1 MMRVTILTLFTVGT
15 FAGASFGLADDS
27 GRGGVLPKG
36 ADSKPLNLDF
46 EAGTLRDWKAEG
58 EAFAGQPIEGD
69 AVAARRGD
77 MRSQHTGRFWIGT
90 YERAGDRPQGS
101 LTSVPFKVT
110 HPYASFLVAGG
121 PHSET
126 CVQIVRNDTDKI
138 VYQASGETSE
148 SLTPVAVDLREQMGK
163 EVFIRL
169 VDRHSGGWGHI
180 NFDDFRFHDAKPNY
194 PFRTGTQT
202 TDVYAHAGLNPEDAA
217 KSMTVPDGFK
227 VTLFAGEPD
236 VVQPIAQAIDDRGR
250 LWVAEAYSYP
260 HRVPEA
266 EARDRILIF
275 EDEDGDG
282 RFDRRKVFIDKLNLV
297 SGLEVGFGG
306 VWVGM
311 APFFIFIPD
320 RDGDDVPD
328 GKPEILLDGWGSED
342 THETLNTFTW
352 GPDGWLY
359 GCHGVFTHSRVG
371 KPGTPNEK
379 RTPLNAALWRY
390 HPTKHQFEVFAHGTS
405 NPWGIDFND
414 QGQAFLTA
422 CVIPH
427 LYHII
432 QGGRYQR
439 QAGQHFNPYTYSD
452 IQTIALHRHW
462 VGENPHGGNNRS
474 DAAGGGHA
482 HAGAMIYL
490 GGSWPAEYRNQL
502 FMNNI
507 HGARLNED
515 RLSPKGSGYVGDRA
529 PDFLLAND
537 SWSQILNLQYGPDG
551 QMFMIDW
558 YDANQCHHFN
568 DAGHDRTNGRIFKVS
583 YQNAKAVKVD
593 LQAKSDDELIALL
606 SNENDWYVRHA
617 RRILQ
622 ERGANPSL
630 RKNLSESASQR
641 EKDVW
646 WLILHQIALTTMA
659 FEHTDST
666 RRLRGLWA
674 LHAVGGLNEERIAR
688 GLANDDPYVRAWT
701 IQLALEDRRPSP
713 ATLAKLAKLAES
725 DRSPV
730 VRLYLA
736 SAADRLSFDQ
746 RTAIVRQ
753 LVAHSEDSDDHNL
766 PLMYWYAAEPL
777 VEWKPAEAAAVLDR
791 ARVPLVRQYLARR
804 LAQFASPEALAV
816 LVNRLRQEKLAGQK
830 ELLQQI
836 TIGVQGKRQLPMP
849 EGWSE
854 VYERMLKSSDAEV
867 TSLATAIALTF
878 GDKRAFGRL
887 EQTLTDAKSRT
898 EVRQEAL
905 SALVKERDPNLP
917 PMLHRLLN
925 DAAMRRPALRA
936 LAAYSDSR
944 TPEIVLKAYAGLT
957 PDEKRDA
964 LATLVSRAEYADA
977 LLRAIGDDRVARTD
991 LSGELVRQIRNLKNK
1006 ELDKQIK
1013 KVWGSVNDTPQ
1024 ERQKLIEHYKA
1035 LAAKPGPTA
1044 DVMLGRALY
1053 AKTCQQCHT
1062 LFGVGGKVGPDIT
1075 GSNRANLDYIV
1086 SNLVDPSALIGKD
1099 YQATVI
1105 QTTDGRTLTGI
1116 VRNETQ
1122 DSLQLALANETVTV
1136 LKSDIDA
1143 RELSPKSMM
1152 PDDQLKPMSDHEFRS
1167 LVAYLASPAQT
1178 PMLATADN
1186 LPLFFNGRDLTGW
1199 HGKDGLWSV
1208 ENGEIV
1214 GKTTG
1219 LARNEFL
1226 ISDLAAG
1233 DFRLTLEVKLVANEG
1248 NSGVQFRSEE
1258 LDSDLN
1264 DSGEVK
1270 GYQADVG
1277 AGWWGKLYEEH
1288 GRGLIWDRSGEAHV
1302 KPGEW
1307 NKYEIV
1313 ANGSQVRTRIN
1324 GKLCVDLDDQAG
1336 RQRGIFAFQLHSGGA
1351 TEVRFR
1357 NLKIELLPP
1366 PAATAAAGR

>member
-1 MMRVTILTLFTVGT
+1 MRARMLTLFVFATLAVGSV
-15 FAGASFGLADDS
+15 AGADD
-27 GRGGVLPKG
+27 RARDGVLPKG
-36 ADSKPLNLDF
+36 ADDKPLNLDF
-46 EAGTLRDWKAEG
+46 ESGTLRDWRAEG
-58 EAFAGQPIEGD
+58 EAFAGQPVEGD
-69 AVAARRGD
+69 TVFVRRND
-77 MRSQHTGRFWIGT
+77 THSHHTGRFWIGT
-90 YERAGDRPQGS
+90 YERSGDRPQGT
-101 LTSVPFKVT
+101 LTSLPFKVT

-126 CVQIVRNDTDKI
+126 CVQLVRKDNDKI
-138 VYQASGETSE
+138 IYQTSGDTSE
-148 SLTPVAVDLREQMGK
+148 ELKPVAVDLREQVGQ
-163 EVFIRL
+163 EVVIRL

-180 NFDDFRFHDAKPNY
+180 NFDDFRFHDTKPNY
-194 PFRTGTQT
+194 PFRTGTQP
-202 TDVYAHAGLNPEDAA
+202 TDVFAHAGLSPEEAA
-217 KSMTVPDGFK
+217 KAMSVPEGFK

-236 VVQPIAQAIDDRGR
+236 VIQPIAQAIDDRGR

-260 HRVPEA
+260 RRVPED

-311 APFFIFIPD
+311 APYFLFIPD
-320 RDGDDVPD
+320 RDGNDVPD
-328 GKPEILLDGWGSED
+328 GEPQVLLDGWASED

-371 KPGTPNEK
+371 KPGTPDEK
-379 RTPLNAALWRY
+379 RKPLNAALWRY
-390 HPTKHQFEVFAHGTS
+390 HPTKHEFEIFAHGTS
-405 NPWGIDFND
+405 NPWGVDFND

-452 IQTIALHRHW
+452 VQTIALHRHW
-462 VGENPHGGNNRS
+462 IGENPHGGNNRS

-515 RLSPKGSGYVGDRA
+515 RLTPKGSGYVGDRA

-551 QMFMIDW
+551 QMYMIDW
-558 YDANQCHHFN
+558 YDANQCHHGN
-568 DAGHDRTNGRIFKVS
+568 VAGHDRTNGRIFKVS
-583 YQNAKAVKVD
+583 YKNAKPAKVD
-593 LQAKSDDELIALL
+593 LRSKSDAELVELL
-606 SNENDWYVRHA
+606 LNDNDWYVRHA

-622 ERGANPSL
+622 ERGVNP
-630 RKNLSESASQR
+630 A
-641 EKDVW
+641 
-646 WLILHQIALTTMA
+646 LHDQLTKMA
-659 FEHTDST
+659 FEHADLT

-674 LHAVGGLNEERIAR
+674 LHAVGGLNDERIAS
-688 GLANDDPYVRAWT
+688 GLANDDPYVRGWT
-701 IQLALEDRRPSP
+701 IQLALEDRKPSP
-713 ATLAKLAKLAES
+713 ATLAKLAEMAQR
-725 DRSPV
+725 DPSPV

-736 SAADRLSFDQ
+736 SAADRLSVEE
-746 RTAIVRQ
+746 RSPIVGE
-753 LVAHSEDSDDHNL
+753 LVARSEDTGDHNL

-777 VEWKPAEAAAVLDR
+777 VEWKPAAAAAVLDGVK
-791 ARVPLVRQYLARR
+791 VPLVRQYLARR

-816 LVNRLRQEKLAGQK
+816 LVERLKNGDARHQK

-836 TIGVQGKRQLPMP
+836 NVGMQGKRQLPMP
-849 EGWSE
+849 DGWAE
-854 VYERMLKSSDAEV
+854 MYEKLLKSGDVEV
-867 TSLATAIALTF
+867 GSLATAIALTF
-878 GDKRAFGRL
+878 GDKQAFGRL
-887 EQTLTDAKSRT
+887 EQTVSDAQSSND
-898 EVRQEAL
+898 VRQEAL
-905 SALVKERDPNLP
+905 SALVKARDPSLP
-917 PMLHRLLN
+917 PILYRLL
-925 DAAMRRPALRA
+925 DEDTMRRPALRS
-936 LAAYSDSR
+936 LAAYSDAR
-944 TPEIVLKAYAGLT
+944 TPDIVLKAYPGLN

-964 LATLVSRAEYADA
+964 LATLVSRSEYAAA
-977 LLRAIGDDRVARTD
+977 LLRAVGDNRLSRAD
-991 LSGELVRQIRNLKNK
+991 LSGELIRQIRNLKDK
-1006 ELDKQIK
+1006 RLDDQINN
-1013 KVWGSVNDTPQ
+1013 VWGTFQDTPE
-1024 ERQKLIEHYKA
+1024 ERLKLIESYKA
-1035 LAAKPGPTA
+1035 LVGKPGPPP
-1044 DVMLGRALY
+1044 DVMLGRALF

-1062 LFGVGGKVGPDIT
+1062 LFGLGGKVGPDIT

-1105 QTTDGRTLTGI
+1105 QTADGRTLTGI

-1136 LKSDIDA
+1136 LKSDIDE
-1143 RELSPKSMM
+1143 RELSAKSMM
-1152 PDDQLKPMSDHEFRS
+1152 PDDQLKPMSNHDVRS
-1167 LVAYLASPAQT
+1167 LIAYLAAPAQT

-1186 LPLFFNGRDLTGW
+1186 LALFFNGRDLTGW
-1199 HGKDGLWSV
+1199 HGKESLWSV
-1208 ENGEIV
+1208 VDGEIV

-1219 LARNEFL
+1219 LGRNEFL

-1248 NSGVQFRSEE
+1248 NSGIQFRSEE
-1258 LDSDLN
+1258 LDG
-1264 DSGEVK
+1264 GEVK

-1288 GRGLIWDRSGEAHV
+1288 GRALIWDRSGEAHV

-1307 NKYEIV
+1307 NRYEIL

-1324 GKLCVDLDDQAG
+1324 GQLCVDLDDQAG
-1336 RQRGIFAFQLHSGGA
+1336 RKRGIFAFQLHSGGA

-1357 NLKIELLPP
+1357 HIKLELLPP
-1366 PAATAAAGR
+1366 QSATAAAQ